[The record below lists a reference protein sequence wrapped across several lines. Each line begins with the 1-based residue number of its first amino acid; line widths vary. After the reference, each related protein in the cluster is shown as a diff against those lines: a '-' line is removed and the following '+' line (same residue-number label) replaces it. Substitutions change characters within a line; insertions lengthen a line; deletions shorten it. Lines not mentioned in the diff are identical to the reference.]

1 MFAQLQ
7 KGNGMKR
14 KAALAVLLGT
24 LLSLPASAGIQY
36 FGYHESGQDD
46 LGLDKVKG
54 FTNFSYIS
62 TSANIYDTHVPNR
75 VNAMSQ
81 RGIKAVV
88 ELGKVL
94 WCDYDGSGYYR
105 TLCWDWQQRW
115 TNWKN
120 YNAGILTPSKLLAL
134 VVRDEPF
141 NWNVSMAEFEAAAA
155 KVKADLAV
163 SHPTVKIWLLESAC
177 VVAGEPCGPNPGSG
191 AFDLYQGTLPNVD
204 WIGLNAY
211 YIHPETDPMYQ
222 LALSRIKSRFPNKK
236 RIYNMDAWWS
246 SAHEAAFG
254 SINAMGQ
261 VAQEW
266 YRVAKSD
273 PEAVALGVTSWV
285 NIEGGLGSKG
295 FPCSVLAEHVL
306 IGRTITGKARLQASL
321 PIGRL
326 EKVSSAGVATGWAC
340 DPDGTLCEDP
350 RVDLYVNGSYSTTAW
365 YYSPNDYVVS
375 PQCGIGIAY
384 RFRQNMSI
392 GTIGRPITAFA
403 RDLDSGGVTLPS
415 NCPDSPAC
423 IWYNNNYAPIGAFEG
438 ISATGVARG
447 WTCDQDV
454 PEKSLRVRIQ
464 TTDLSPQVIGT
475 YTANLAS
482 ESTINAECGG
492 GTAHRFSVQLPS
504 WTKGKYMIIYGLDTM
519 EGEHF
524 LPTTTG
530 SGCPGVGYCTW

>member
-1 MFAQLQ
+1 MR
-7 KGNGMKR
+7 R

-24 LLSLPASAGIQY
+24 LLSLPASAAIQY

-62 TSANIYDTHVPNR
+62 TQADIYDPTLAIR

-81 RGIKAVV
+81 RGMKAVL

-105 TLCWDWQQRW
+105 TLCSDWQQRW
-115 TNWKN
+115 INWKI
-120 YNAGILTPSKLLAL
+120 YNSGILTDAKVLGL

-141 NWNVSMAEFEAAAA
+141 NWDVSMSQYDDAAARI
-155 KVKADLAV
+155 KGDLVAA
-163 SHPTVKIWLLESAC
+163 SQPNIKIWLLESAC

-191 AFDLYQGTLPNVD
+191 AFDRYQGTLPNVD

-211 YIHPETDPMYQ
+211 FIHPETDPMYQ
-222 LALSRIKSRFPNKK
+222 LALSRIKARFPSKK
-236 RIYNMDAWWS
+236 RIYNMDAWWT
-246 SAHEAAFG
+246 SAHEQAFG
-254 SINAMGQ
+254 SIYAMGPL
-261 VAQEW
+261 AQEW

-273 PEAVALGVTSWV
+273 PEAIALGVTSWV
-285 NIEGGLGSKG
+285 NLEGELGSNG

-306 IGRTITGKARLQASL
+306 IGRTITGKARPQTSL

-326 EKVSSAGVATGWAC
+326 EKITSSGVATGWAC

-350 RVDLYVNGSYSTTAW
+350 RVDLHTDGSYSTTAW
-365 YYSPNDYVVS
+365 YYSPTDYVVNA
-375 PQCGIGIAY
+375 QCGIGIAY

-392 GTIGRPITAFA
+392 GTRGRPVTAVA
-403 RDLDSGGVTLPS
+403 RDLDSGSVTLPS
-415 NCPDSPAC
+415 NCPDAPAC
-423 IWYNNNYAPIGAFEG
+423 IWYNNNYLPIGGFEG
-438 ISATGVARG
+438 ISATGLARG
-447 WTCDQDV
+447 WTCDKDV
-454 PEKSLRVRIQ
+454 PEKSLRIRIQ
-464 TTDLSPQVIGT
+464 TSDPSPQVIGT

-482 ESTINAECGG
+482 EGSINSQCGG
-492 GTAHRFSVQLPS
+492 GTAHRFSVQLPA

-519 EGEHF
+519 EGEKF
-524 LPTTTG
+524 LPTTAG
-530 SGCPGVGYCTW
+530 SGCPFVGYCTW